1 MAQEFLDYSNWDP
14 IGEKEGG
21 AGRGTGSPETFAP
34 GDCTNGVV
42 TDLERSLLPFED
54 VFAICRLDRDAPVP
68 EWATKG
74 HFFSVARTPD
84 ELSVVCPQ
92 TSVPRGNDCE
102 TGWRCLKIE
111 SPFEFDLSGM
121 ISSIA
126 APVAEADIDVFVVA
140 TQDSDYLMV
149 RERNLKRTISMLSE
163 RGYRVELQ
171 RG

>member
-1 MAQEFLDYSNWDP
+1 M
-14 IGEKEGG
+14 
-21 AGRGTGSPETFAP
+21 
-34 GDCTNGVV
+34 
-42 TDLERSLLPFED
+42 TDLERSLLLFED

-68 EWATKG
+68 EWATRG

-92 TSVPRGNDCE
+92 TSVPKTNDCE

-140 TQDSDYLMV
+140 TQDSDYFMV
-149 RERNLKRTISMLSE
+149 RGRDLERTISMLSE